1 MISNVDYSLMQNLC
15 NFAGLHII
23 GETSISQNF
32 YNVLEISGLREKIV
46 VEIVSEFWI
55 FETFSIM
62 ETVTRNSGGNL

>member
-1 MISNVDYSLMQNLC
+1 MISNVDYSLMQNLL

-46 VEIVSEFWI
+46 EELVSEFWI